1 MDPSIALIILV
12 VLVLLTII
20 GDFVHKKYY
29 GKEPNQIITLL
40 YTLDDKAMNVL
51 DKVLNNSDLQDINSY
66 DEFRAEIIYSTE
78 MTFKEELINFTN
90 ESIDKILAKYN
101 LTDAKLDE
109 SISTFISELIDKNDY
124 ETIIKKTYDHF
135 IKKMNE

>member
-1 MDPSIALIILV
+1 MDPSVVLIILV

-66 DEFRAEIIYSTE
+66 DEFRAEIIYSAE

-109 SISTFISELIDKNDY
+109 AISTFISELIDKNDY

>member
-1 MDPSIALIILV
+1 MDPSVVLIILV
-12 VLVLLTII
+12 VLILLTII

-90 ESIDKILAKYN
+90 ESKDKILAKYN

-109 SISTFISELIDKNDY
+109 AISTFISELINKNDY

>member
-109 SISTFISELIDKNDY
+109 AISTFISELIDKNDY